1 MTRYLAE
8 IESRVDGI
16 PCLIGVIN
24 FTCVRGSFSYSAAS
38 DMDYHGYT
46 DAEYEILDRRGRS
59 APWLACKVDDDIDET
74 IRETIVE
81 YFRDERGCLNG

>member
-1 MTRYLAE
+1 MVKYLAK

-24 FTCVRGSFSYSAAS
+24 STCVRGSYSYSAAS

-46 DAEYEILDRRGRS
+46 EAEYEILDRRGRS
-59 APWLACKVDDDIDET
+59 APWLARKVNDDIDET
-74 IRETIVE
+74 IGETIVE
-81 YFRDERGCLNG
+81 YFRD